1 MIMTILST
9 WYIVDGVATTD
20 PQHAARIEAA
30 AIADAPRREKAR
42 LECRSPRKRQAGKR
56 KRTKA

>member
-1 MIMTILST
+1 MTIYST

-20 PQHAARIEAA
+20 PKHAARIEAA

-42 LECRSPRKRQAGKR
+42 RECRSPRKRHPAAGKR
-56 KRTKA
+56 KRLG